1 MSQKRQRVVK
11 ILIIRDNV
19 CTRGWETRWDSL
31 RYPQE
36 GQPVGRGPVS
46 GAPLRALLP
55 PEQGPEPAAPPVPGA
70 RPSSSRWAPSAS
82 GLSSSLA
89 VISVMRLPSPRAPRP
104 ARCFL
109 DSWGQQRDTDTQLAA
124 APPPPRPPP
133 PRSPQRRSPPHLVED
148 AVPLQ
153 LPRLVDV
160 AEEEAG
166 QREGL
171 GAAAIRLLLA
181 LRVRHR

>member
-11 ILIIRDNV
+11 ILIIKDNV
-19 CTRGWETRWDSL
+19 CTRGWAIRWDSL
-31 RYPQE
+31 RYPKE

-46 GAPLRALLP
+46 GAHLAALLP

-109 DSWGQQRDTDTQLAA
+109 DSWGQQRDTATQLGA

-133 PRSPQRRSPPHLVED
+133 PRSPQAPLPAAPCRGRCPPP
-148 AVPLQ
+148 AAP
-153 LPRLVDV
+153 PR
-160 AEEEAG
+160 
-166 QREGL
+166 
-171 GAAAIRLLLA
+171 
-181 LRVRHR
+181 